1 MMNRLAGYAWLG
13 VCPHDS
19 RNGFLAV
26 FMKVFCIIS
35 DERAFRSKSPD
46 MFSTILRR
54 VGIKGAYVPFQVYS
68 ENIGQAIH
76 SLRALNID
84 GATITVPYKEA
95 VIPYLNILSE
105 GARIIGAV
113 NTIVR
118 KEDVLKGY
126 NTNAIGFMDALNR
139 AGFNVDGKSVI
150 VFGTGGAAKAC
161 VFILNWLRAGLIV
174 VAGRN
179 EEKTKRIAANA
190 GGEAKS
196 LYSLM
201 GQPVSANLVVN
212 ATSVSSH
219 DESPELADLV
229 GSLKFPAC
237 ELLMDLNYGRIQ
249 NFWQISANRNGIPF
263 MDGLPALAYQ
273 AKRSFEL
280 WTGIKVPPEEFL
292 NALDIETIETGKNFI
307 NSLPE
312 TKQ

>member
-1 MMNRLAGYAWLG
+1 
-13 VCPHDS
+13 
-19 RNGFLAV
+19 
-26 FMKVFCIIS
+26 MKVFCIIS

-46 MFSTILRR
+46 MFSAILRR

-68 ENIGQAIH
+68 KNIGQAIH

-84 GATITVPYKEA
+84 GATITV
-95 VIPYLNILSE
+95 
-105 GARIIGAV
+105 

-118 KEDVLKGY
+118 KGDVLKGY

-179 EEKTKRIAANA
+179 EEKTKRIAANV
-190 GGEAKS
+190 GGEARS

-201 GQPVSANLVVN
+201 GQPVAANLVVN

-229 GSLKFPAC
+229 GSLKYPDC

-292 NALDIETIETGKNFI
+292 NALESETI
-307 NSLPE
+307 
-312 TKQ
+312 